1 MGQGKKPVLGSRGEE
16 VKPAVSGTALMV
28 REKSAWM
35 KIWGGDPD
43 GEPVK
48 KRGFQVTGVTVGQ

>member
-16 VKPAVSGTALMV
+16 VKPAVSGMALLV

-35 KIWGGDPD
+35 KI
-43 GEPVK
+43 
-48 KRGFQVTGVTVGQ
+48 